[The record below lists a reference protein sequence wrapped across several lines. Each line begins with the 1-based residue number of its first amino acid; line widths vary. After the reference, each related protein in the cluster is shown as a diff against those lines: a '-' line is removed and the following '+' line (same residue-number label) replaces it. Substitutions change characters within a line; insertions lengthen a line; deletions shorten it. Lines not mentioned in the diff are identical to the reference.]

1 MRIAVPLPV
10 ACVVLIKV
18 AKESDCERRGEASS
32 STFIQHCALR
42 ARFRVPSAGGGTR
55 ALSPTQDT
63 GGRRT
68 HRSSCHSAFLFGAH
82 GAGGHVSAATAAPA
96 PAPRPPPAVPPD
108 ARARAQFRVFR
119 V

>member
-42 ARFRVPSAGGGTR
+42 ARFRVHLPRGGHAR
-55 ALSPTQDT
+55 SQSHT
-63 GGRRT
+63 GHRRE
-68 HRSSCHSAFLFGAH
+68 AH
-82 GAGGHVSAATAAPA
+82 TSIIVTFRIPVWCTWCGWTCLRCDSRPGAGPATP
-96 PAPRPPPAVPPD
+96 PRSP
-108 ARARAQFRVFR
+108 RARTVFR